1 MTALVET
8 PTTAIDG
15 TLARLVAHK
24 DAWAQLPIARKIQ
37 YLKDMRPKI
46 AAVADEWVAA
56 AVQAKHIA
64 PDSPLTG
71 EEWTSGPWAVLY
83 GLNRLVESLE
93 AINKT
98 GKPALKDSAIHT
110 RADGQVVVKVF
121 PSSLYDRLLIS
132 GVTAEVWMQP
142 GVTPENLRDTMAV
155 FYSQIEPAGLVAL
168 VLGAGNIASIAPLD
182 VFYKLF
188 VDGEGCLLKMNPI
201 NDYLGVFMERI
212 FADFIRDGY
221 VATAYGGPEVGAYLC
236 NHPDIATI
244 HITGGNKTH
253 DAIVFGAGPEGEAR
267 RQRNE
272 PLLHKPISSELG
284 NVSPTIVVPGPWSK
298 ADLQFQAEHIAT
310 QKMHNAG
317 FNCIAS
323 QVLVLP
329 ATWNQK
335 DALLEALRQTFKQI
349 EPRYQYYTGQAQ
361 RRQSFLQAHTDAE
374 ILDTNDT
381 PRLLINVG
389 SGNLDDICFKTEAFA
404 NVYATT
410 QLPGQD
416 AAQFLQNAVA
426 FCNDT
431 LWGTLG
437 ANILIHPA
445 TIKELGAKFD
455 RAVADLRYGCVAINS
470 WTGVGFL
477 LAQTTWG
484 AYPGHPENDIQSG
497 RGVVHNSFMFDKPQK
512 SVIRQPFYPFPR
524 NLRHGEIHSLPKPP
538 WFVTNKQASHTARR
552 LTMFEARPGP
562 QHLAG
567 IFMAALRG

>member
-1 MTALVET
+1 MTAFVET

-15 TLARLVAHK
+15 TLATLVAHK
-24 DAWAQLPIARKIQ
+24 DEWARLPLARKIQ
-37 YLKDMRPKI
+37 YLKEMRPKI
-46 AAVADEWVAA
+46 AAVAEEWVAA
-56 AVQAKHIA
+56 AVKAKQIA

-93 AINKT
+93 AIDKT
-98 GKPALKDSAIHT
+98 GKPELKASAIRT
-110 RADGQVVVKVF
+110 KADGQVVVRVF
-121 PSSLYDRLLIS
+121 PNSLYDRVLIS
-132 GVTAEVWMQP
+132 GITAEVWMQP
-142 GVTPENLRDTMAV
+142 GVTAQNLRDTMAV
-155 FYSQIEPAGLVAL
+155 FYSQTAPEGKVAL

-188 VDGEGCLLKMNPI
+188 VDGEVCLLKMNPI
-201 NDYLGVFMERI
+201 NEYLGVFMERI

-221 VATAYGGPEVGAYLC
+221 VATAYGGAEVGAYLC

-267 RQRNE
+267 RRLNE
-272 PLLHKPISSELG
+272 PILHKPITSELG

-298 ADLQFQAEHIAT
+298 ADLQYQAEHIAT

-335 DALLEALRQTFKQI
+335 EALLDALRQTFKQV

-361 RRQSFLQAHTDAE
+361 RRESFLQTHSEAE
-374 ILDTNDT
+374 VLDTNDT
-381 PRLLINVG
+381 PRLLINVD

-410 QLPGQD
+410 TLPGQD

-445 TIKELGAKFD
+445 TLKELGAKFD
-455 RAVADLRYGCVAINS
+455 QAVADLRYGCVAINS

-484 AYPGHPENDIQSG
+484 AFPGHPENDIQSG

-524 NLRHGEIHSLPKPP
+524 NLRHGEVHSLPKPP

-552 LTMFEARPGP
+552 LTMFEAQPGIK
-562 QHLAG
+562 HLAG